1 MESFKRFLNFSRL
14 KSILRKEEDIGKKGE
29 KVAVKYLKK
38 SGFEIIECGFKAMR
52 GEIDI
57 IAREN
62 DTIVF
67 VEVKTRRTDEFGSP
81 FEAVDLKKQA
91 QIKKIASIYIS
102 KRYQKFIPCRFDVV
116 GIIVKKR
123 GDYEISHIRNAF

>member
-1 MESFKRFLNFSRL
+1 MENLKRFIGSKWGRIF
-14 KSILRKEEDIGKKGE
+14 KKEENLGKKGE

-38 SGFEIIECGFKAMR
+38 LGFEIVECGFRALK

-57 IAREN
+57 IAKEN

-67 VEVKTRRTDEFGSP
+67 VEVKARSSSGYGSP
-81 FEAVDLKKQA
+81 LEAVDLTKQA
-91 QIKKIASIYIS
+91 QIKKIAQIYIS
-102 KRYQKFIPCRFDVV
+102 KKYGKFIPCRFDVI
-116 GIIVKKR
+116 GIILKNK

>member
-1 MESFKRFLNFSRL
+1 MESFKKFLNFFNL
-14 KSILRKEEDIGKKGE
+14 KSILTKEGDLGKKGE
-29 KVAVKYLKK
+29 RVAVKYLKK
-38 SGFEIIECGFKAMR
+38 LGFEIIECGFKAMR

-67 VEVKTRRTDEFGSP
+67 VEVKTRKTNEFGSP
-81 FEAVDLKKQA
+81 VEAVDSRKQA

-102 KRYQKFIPCRFDVV
+102 KRYRKFIPCRFDVV
-116 GIIVKKR
+116 GIIVKEG
-123 GDYEISHIRNAF
+123 GDYEISHVRNAF

>member
-1 MESFKRFLNFSRL
+1 MESFKRLIDFSKL
-14 KSILRKEEDIGKKGE
+14 GSILKKKENLGEKGE

-57 IAREN
+57 IAREKE
-62 DTIVF
+62 TIVF
-67 VEVKTRRTDEFGSP
+67 VEVKTRKSNEFGSP
-81 FEAVDLKKQA
+81 AEAVDSKKQA

-102 KRYQKFIPCRFDVV
+102 KKYKKFIPCRFDVI
-116 GIIVKKR
+116 GIIVKEK
-123 GDYEISHIRNAF
+123 GNYEISHIRNAF

>member
-1 MESFKRFLNFSRL
+1 MESFKRFLNFFKL
-14 KSILRKEEDIGKKGE
+14 KSILKKEEDIGKKGE

-38 SGFEIIECGFKAMR
+38 SGFEIVECGFKAMR

-116 GIIVKKR
+116 GIIVRER